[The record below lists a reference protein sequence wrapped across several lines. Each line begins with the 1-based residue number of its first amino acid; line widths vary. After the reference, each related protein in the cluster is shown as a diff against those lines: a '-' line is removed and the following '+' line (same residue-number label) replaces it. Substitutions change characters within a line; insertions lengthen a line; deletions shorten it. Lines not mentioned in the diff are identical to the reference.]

1 MPKRARPAALQRKAP
16 TAYVHHSEALPRT
29 ASLGPLPRAEQTAD
43 SHKEH
48 SSLARCASRAGRR
61 CIASLLTPAPRVNCS
76 PGTEAQPLR
85 RRRAPPRPQ
94 TREDVAPNT
103 LLRKSAMK
111 TNAHNF
117 IHACHMNT
125 LYVMIVLAKLIRA
138 PVSSRRRPPLCY
150 PSLALTWYQSVV
162 KAGGERPSGVH
173 MSDGACT
180 RARPNVPRSPQAW
193 SPPPSARRG

>member
-1 MPKRARPAALQRKAP
+1 MACEAPVPVLSLVSFIYGSPFLVEQRQRQGLRHRSARRRPHTFFFLKRCRALHRLLAG
-16 TAYVHHSEALPRT
+16 ADGSAT
-29 ASLGPLPRAEQTAD
+29 ASCSTA
-43 SHKEH
+43 S
-48 SSLARCASRAGRR
+48 
-61 CIASLLTPAPRVNCS
+61 
-76 PGTEAQPLR
+76 R

-94 TREDVAPNT
+94 TREDVAPKT

-125 LYVMIVLAKLIRA
+125 VCVVIVLAKLIRA

-150 PSLALTWYQSVV
+150 PSLALTWSQSVV

-193 SPPPSARRG
+193 SRPPSARRG